1 MNILKIPPKLRE
13 KKVGFF
19 FGGVVI
25 TMTSTKRDKN
35 RSL

>member
-1 MNILKIPPKLRE
+1 MNILKIPHKLRG
-13 KKVGFF
+13 KKVGF

-25 TMTSTKRDKN
+25 TKTSTKRDKN